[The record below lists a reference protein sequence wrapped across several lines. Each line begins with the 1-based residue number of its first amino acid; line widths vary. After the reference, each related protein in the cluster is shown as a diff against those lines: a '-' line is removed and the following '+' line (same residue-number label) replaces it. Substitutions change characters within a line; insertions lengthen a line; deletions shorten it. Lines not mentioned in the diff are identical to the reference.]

1 MQIAVDISLP
11 NILQLISKMNLD
23 EIEEVKNTIVKR
35 EIYFKK
41 FKKDDIQNI
50 MNDFKEKDYSTDFL
64 AELESGLKKSSIYE
78 N

>member
-50 MNDFKEKDYSTDFL
+50 INDFKEKDYSIDFL
-64 AELESGLKKSSIYE
+64 AELENGLKKSSIYE